1 MADIICRWRNGTPKT
16 VVELVN
22 SMPHEVMSSDRFRD
36 IMSTQWDGDFFRT
49 PYQLAC
55 QLGLYYESDDGYFH
69 PRFDHNITTEEAEEY
84 LYHWLPRYYIP
95 NPYISKKGFND
106 IECPTF
112 FLKTL
117 YEYVKAHPNCNYH
130 DACLACFKE
139 EAKNND
145 DIVRNYI
152 NNYSRILTFS
162 SEGKLNITDI
172 DPTPI
177 LYRMDRSDKQSF
189 FDNFNND
196 NIDSLKPVAESLQ
209 QIYYGAP
216 GTGKSFAINKVCT
229 QFENYRTTFHPDTDY
244 ASFVGSYKPI
254 TIKTDVRDMAGHI
267 VYEKGEAVKESR
279 IVYRYVMQAFL
290 KAYVAAWREQQNDEP
305 KPVFLIVEEINRGN
319 CAQIFGDIFQLLDRN
334 ATGFSDYPIVADD
347 DLAQELKDI
356 LGGFSIAKH
365 DAINALYSGGKD
377 VVGMV
382 KNGEYLLLPNN
393 MYIWATMNT
402 SDQSL
407 FPIDS
412 AFKRRWDWNYIKIKD
427 AGENFK
433 IVFSNGNTYDWWGF
447 VSAINERIEGGEI
460 QQEDK
465 KLGYF
470 FAKAK
475 DKVIT
480 PKVLLSKVLFYLYN
494 DVFKDFGLDEDF
506 FKDENGETM
515 SFASYFDNNG
525 QINEGLVER
534 FVTNL
539 DLGYESTNYTDVVDE
554 LTVNGKKMRYIT
566 DAVFEILSEAA
577 KSNTAEAIFDAVD
590 ELFAD
595 RDDVV
600 KSIDNPES
608 YEKENRWNK
617 TPIIANDGTAFVVSN
632 QWHKNEIQQ
641 VQELAEHFN
650 IPFDG
655 DVDEYEDEDLSQKG
669 KRLKYSVN
677 GEGNYG
683 IGGAFLKM
691 SKVIAKQPGMTLQKM
706 IEAAKIIRG
715 KAVFIPLASLSEWKE
730 RHVNDSKRDRRFF
743 ENDVL
748 TTVGDNVQFVV
759 STQWGK
765 QRLDKIQEFAATF
778 GMKFE
783 QLS

>member
-1 MADIICRWRNGTPKT
+1 MNGDTLFLK
-16 VVELVN
+16 VGD
-22 SMPHEVMSSDRFRD
+22 SSSDGKIHIIDEDRLCFQVR
-36 IMSTQWDGDFFRT
+36 STNGSIRT
-49 PYQLAC
+49 
-55 QLGLYYESDDGYFH
+55 
-69 PRFDHNITTEEAEEY
+69 
-84 LYHWLPRYYIP
+84 
-95 NPYISKKGFND
+95 ISKNLLREFIEYFNQ
-106 IECPTF
+106 
-112 FLKTL
+112 
-117 YEYVKAHPNCNYH
+117 HP
-130 DACLACFKE
+130 DASSAD
-139 EAKNND
+139 ARND
-145 DIVRNYI
+145 L
-152 NNYSRILTFS
+152 S
-162 SEGKLNITDI
+162 GKTDI
-172 DPTPI
+172 DKFEYGYNGT
-177 LYRMDRSDKQSF
+177 LTKLSELNKVLSLQRKQSALPS
-189 FDNFNND
+189 NNKIV
-196 NIDSLKPVAESLQ
+196 NLPLQ
-209 QIYYGAP
+209 QIFFGAP
-216 GTGKSFAINKVCT
+216 GTGKSFEINKVCADH
-229 QFENYRTTFHPDTDY
+229 ENYRTTFHPDTDY

-254 TIKTDVRDMAGHI
+254 TIMANVRDMTGHPVTENGKEI
-267 VYEKGEAVKESR
+267 MESR

-334 ATGFSDYPIVADD
+334 AAGFSDYPIVADD
-347 DLAQELKDI
+347 DFAQELKEI
-356 LGGFSIAKH
+356 LGKFCIAKH

-382 KNGEYLLLPNN
+382 KNGECLLLPNN

-433 IVFSNGNTYDWWGF
+433 IIFSNGNTYDWWDF

-515 SFASYFDNNG
+515 SFASYFDEAG
-525 QINEGLVER
+525 DADEDRIER
-534 FVTNL
+534 FVSNL
-539 DLGYESTNYTDVVDE
+539 GLTPLLSTSNNSDSNFDLTI
-554 LTVNGKKMRYIT
+554 NGKKMSTIT
-566 DAVFEILSEAA
+566 DTVCEILSNAA
-577 KSNTAEAIFDAVD
+577 ETSPFPDIQDAVTD
-590 ELFAD
+590 IFPD
-595 RDDVV
+595 RDDVI
-600 KSIDNPES
+600 KQIDNPDS

-617 TPIIANDGTAFVVSN
+617 TPIVANDGTAFVVSN

-655 DVDEYEDEDLSQKG
+655 DVDEYEDEDQG

-683 IGGAFLKM
+683 IGEAFLKM

-715 KAVFIPLASLSEWKE
+715 KSVFLPLASLSEWKE

-748 TTVGDNVQFVV
+748 TTVGDNVQFIV

-765 QRLDKIQEFAATF
+765 QRLDKIQEFAATL

-783 QLS
+783 QLP

>member
-1 MADIICRWRNGTPKT
+1 MIYIQRVRSNDIGEDYGKQVELGKVFMSHHNWETGEIPVVLTFRALSESQMNMNGTKIKT
-16 VVELVN
+16 SFKVRGDERGGDRIGVDCKEYANQDRICVLKQFLTDKLHLNPVEDYFILEDVGSDGRSFNLYGVHSSEIPATVLLDKFKGQVVDMDE
-22 SMPHEVMSSDRFRD
+22 PQE
-36 IMSTQWDGDFFRT
+36 
-49 PYQLAC
+49 
-55 QLGLYYESDDGYFH
+55 
-69 PRFDHNITTEEAEEY
+69 TE
-84 LYHWLPRYYIP
+84 I
-95 NPYISKKGFND
+95 I
-106 IECPTF
+106 
-112 FLKTL
+112 
-117 YEYVKAHPNCNYH
+117 
-130 DACLACFKE
+130 
-139 EAKNND
+139 KNNQ
-145 DIVRNYI
+145 
-152 NNYSRILTFS
+152 
-162 SEGKLNITDI
+162 
-172 DPTPI
+172 P
-177 LYRMDRSDKQSF
+177 
-189 FDNFNND
+189 
-196 NIDSLKPVAESLQ
+196 LQ
-209 QIYYGAP
+209 VIYYGAP
-216 GTGKSFAINKVCT
+216 GTGKSHTIEQMCSKY
-229 QFENYRTTFHPDTDY
+229 ENYRTTFHPDTDY

-267 VYEKGEAVKESR
+267 VYENGKAVKESR

-334 ATGFSDYPIVADD
+334 AAGFSDYPIVSDD
-347 DLAQELKDI
+347 DLAQELKEI
-356 LGGFSIAKH
+356 LGEFSIAKH

-382 KNGEYLLLPNN
+382 KTGEWLLLPNN

-433 IVFSNGNTYDWWGF
+433 IVFSNGNTYDWWNF

-525 QINEGLVER
+525 QINENSVER

-539 DLGYESTNYTDVVDE
+539 GLEPEFTDYTEEVDE

-577 KSNTAEAIFDAVD
+577 KSNTSEAIFDAVD
-590 ELFAD
+590 EVFTD

-600 KSIDNPES
+600 KYIDNPES

-632 QWHKNEIQQ
+632 QWHKDEIQQ
-641 VQELAEHFN
+641 VKELAEHFN
-650 IPFDG
+650 IPFD
-655 DVDEYEDEDLSQKG
+655 YAL
-669 KRLKYSVN
+669 
-677 GEGNYG
+677 GE
-683 IGGAFLKM
+683 
-691 SKVIAKQPGMTLQKM
+691 S
-706 IEAAKIIRG
+706 
-715 KAVFIPLASLSEWKE
+715 
-730 RHVNDSKRDRRFF
+730 
-743 ENDVL
+743 
-748 TTVGDNVQFVV
+748 DNVDDASEQNDGRDYTKYMINGQGRYPKKMLAYELVKLYIEQHPEMSAFEVVKEWSSLGNIVSHFIELKEAYDSRKGTDKANRVAVVECKGEPIYV
-759 STQWGK
+759 STNGWGGK
-765 QRLDKIQEFAATF
+765 SKIQELIDAVQSK
-778 GMKFE
+778 GWNISVNE
-783 QLS
+783 IV

>member
-1 MADIICRWRNGTPKT
+1 MIYIQRVRSNDIGEDYGKQ
-16 VVELVN
+16 VELGKVF
-22 SMPHEVMSSDRFRD
+22 MSHHKWE
-36 IMSTQWDGDFFRT
+36 TG
-49 PYQLAC
+49 
-55 QLGLYYESDDGYFH
+55 E
-69 PRFDHNITTEEAEEY
+69 
-84 LYHWLPRYYIP
+84 IP
-95 NPYISKKGFND
+95 
-106 IECPTF
+106 
-112 FLKTL
+112 
-117 YEYVKAHPNCNYH
+117 V
-130 DACLACFKE
+130 
-139 EAKNND
+139 
-145 DIVRNYI
+145 
-152 NNYSRILTFS
+152 ILTFRAL
-162 SEGKLNITDI
+162 SESQMSLNGTKIKTSFKVRGDERGGDRIGVDCKEYANQDRICVLKQFLTEKLHL
-172 DPTPI
+172 TPGQDYFI
-177 LYRMDRSDKQSF
+177 LEDVGNDGRSFNLYGVHSTEIPATVLLDKFKGQVVDMDEPQETEIIK
-189 FDNFNND
+189 NNQ
-196 NIDSLKPVAESLQ
+196 PLQ
-209 QIYYGAP
+209 QIFYGAP
-216 GTGKSFAINKVCT
+216 GTGKSHTIEQMCST
-229 QFENYRTTFHPDTDY
+229 YENYRTTFHPDTDY

-267 VYEKGEAVKESR
+267 VYENGKAVKESR

-334 ATGFSDYPIVADD
+334 AAGFSDYPIVSDD
-347 DLAQELKDI
+347 DLAQELKEI
-356 LGGFSIAKH
+356 LGEFSIAKH

-382 KNGEYLLLPNN
+382 KTGEWLLLPNN

-433 IVFSNGNTYDWWGF
+433 IVFSNGNTYDWWNF
-447 VSAINERIEGGEI
+447 ISAINERIEGGEI

-475 DKVIT
+475 DKIIT

-494 DVFKDFGLDEDF
+494 DIFKDFGLDEDF

-515 SFASYFDNNG
+515 SFASYFDEAG
-525 QINEGLVER
+525 DADEDRIER
-534 FVTNL
+534 FVSNL
-539 DLGYESTNYTDVVDE
+539 GLEPESANHTDVVDE

-577 KSNTAEAIFDAVD
+577 KSNTSEAIFDAVD
-590 ELFAD
+590 EVFTD

-600 KSIDNPES
+600 KSIDNPDS

-617 TPIIANDGTAFVVSN
+617 TPIVANDGTAFVVSN

-650 IPFDG
+650 ITFDG

-683 IGGAFLKM
+683 IGEAFLKM
-691 SKVIAKQPGMTLQKM
+691 SKVIAEQPDMTLQKM
-706 IEAAKIIRG
+706 IEAAKIIRA
-715 KAVFIPLASLSEWKE
+715 KAVFLPLSSLSEWKE

-748 TTVGDNVQFVV
+748 TTVGDNVQFIV

-783 QLS
+783 QLP

>member
-1 MADIICRWRNGTPKT
+1 MEQLSKIVTRQDANFKLSPSPSNETSINLSKEISALISDESGEVTFMLYKSDFIKALAALCIIPQIYLKKNQDPSSVSDIFASLSNEIAVQFDKSETAPYTVYLFKRDDGRAYFNNLKQDNGFNLRAFLVEKYSTLTFIKNDNGT
-16 VVELVN
+16 LSIRLN
-22 SMPHEVMSSDRFRD
+22 SSVPDVALLKENPL
-36 IMSTQWDGDFFRT
+36 I
-49 PYQLAC
+49 P
-55 QLGLYYESDDGYFH
+55 
-69 PRFDHNITTEEAEEY
+69 AEE
-84 LYHWLPRYYIP
+84 
-95 NPYISKKGFND
+95 
-106 IECPTF
+106 
-112 FLKTL
+112 
-117 YEYVKAHPNCNYH
+117 
-130 DACLACFKE
+130 LAP
-139 EAKNND
+139 
-145 DIVRNYI
+145 
-152 NNYSRILTFS
+152 
-162 SEGKLNITDI
+162 LNE
-172 DPTPI
+172 P
-177 LYRMDRSDKQSF
+177 
-189 FDNFNND
+189 
-196 NIDSLKPVAESLQ
+196 LQ
-209 QIYYGAP
+209 QIFYGAP
-216 GTGKSFAINKVCT
+216 GTGKSHTIEQMCSKH
-229 QFENYRTTFHPDTDY
+229 ENYRTTFHPDTDY

-334 ATGFSDYPIVADD
+334 AAEFSDYPIVADD
-347 DLAQELKDI
+347 DLAQELKEI
-356 LGGFSIAKH
+356 LGEFSIAKH

-382 KNGEYLLLPNN
+382 KNGECLLLPNN

-433 IVFSNGNTYDWWGF
+433 IVFSNGNTYDWWKF

-475 DKVIT
+475 DKVVT

-506 FKDENGETM
+506 FKDENGGTM
-515 SFASYFDNNG
+515 SFASYFDHDG
-525 QINEGLVER
+525 QINEDRVER

-539 DLGYESTNYTDVVDE
+539 GLESESPNNTDFVNE

-577 KSNTAEAIFDAVD
+577 KSNTSEAISDAVD
-590 ELFAD
+590 EIFAD
-595 RDDVV
+595 RDDVI
-600 KSIDNPES
+600 KYIDNPES
-608 YEKENRWNK
+608 YEKENHWNK

-632 QWHKNEIQQ
+632 QWHKSEIQQ
-641 VQELAEHFN
+641 VKELAEHFN
-650 IPFDG
+650 IPFD
-655 DVDEYEDEDLSQKG
+655 YAL
-669 KRLKYSVN
+669 
-677 GEGNYG
+677 GE
-683 IGGAFLKM
+683 
-691 SKVIAKQPGMTLQKM
+691 S
-706 IEAAKIIRG
+706 
-715 KAVFIPLASLSEWKE
+715 
-730 RHVNDSKRDRRFF
+730 
-743 ENDVL
+743 
-748 TTVGDNVQFVV
+748 DNVDDASEQNDGRDYTKYKINGQGRYSKKMLAYELVKLYVEQHPDMSAFEVVKEWSSLGNIVSHFVELKEAYDKRKGTDKANRV
-759 STQWGK
+759 AIVECKGEPIYISTNGWGGK
-765 QRLDKIQEFAATF
+765 SKIQELIDAVQSKGW
-778 GMKFE
+778 GMSINE
-783 QLS
+783 II

>member
-55 QLGLYYESDDGYFH
+55 QLGLYYESEDGYFH

-145 DIVRNYI
+145 DIIRNYI

-177 LYRMDRSDKQSF
+177 IYRMDRSDKQSF

-196 NIDSLKPVAESLQ
+196 NIDSLKPTAESLQ

-267 VYEKGEAVKESR
+267 VYEKGEAVKGSR

-334 ATGFSDYPIVADD
+334 AAGFSDYPIVADD
-347 DLAQELKDI
+347 DLAQELKEI

-382 KNGEYLLLPNN
+382 KNGDCLLLPNN

-480 PKVLLSKVLFYLYN
+480 PKVLLSKVLFYL
-494 DVFKDFGLDEDF
+494 
-506 FKDENGETM
+506 
-515 SFASYFDNNG
+515 
-525 QINEGLVER
+525 
-534 FVTNL
+534 
-539 DLGYESTNYTDVVDE
+539 
-554 LTVNGKKMRYIT
+554 
-566 DAVFEILSEAA
+566 
-577 KSNTAEAIFDAVD
+577 
-590 ELFAD
+590 
-595 RDDVV
+595 
-600 KSIDNPES
+600 
-608 YEKENRWNK
+608 
-617 TPIIANDGTAFVVSN
+617 
-632 QWHKNEIQQ
+632 
-641 VQELAEHFN
+641 
-650 IPFDG
+650 
-655 DVDEYEDEDLSQKG
+655 
-669 KRLKYSVN
+669 
-677 GEGNYG
+677 
-683 IGGAFLKM
+683 
-691 SKVIAKQPGMTLQKM
+691 
-706 IEAAKIIRG
+706 
-715 KAVFIPLASLSEWKE
+715 
-730 RHVNDSKRDRRFF
+730 
-743 ENDVL
+743 
-748 TTVGDNVQFVV
+748 TTVH
-759 STQWGK
+759 
-765 QRLDKIQEFAATF
+765 
-778 GMKFE
+778 
-783 QLS
+783 

>member
-55 QLGLYYESDDGYFH
+55 QLGLYYESEDGYFH

-145 DIVRNYI
+145 DIIRNYI

-177 LYRMDRSDKQSF
+177 IYRMDRSDKQSF

-196 NIDSLKPVAESLQ
+196 NIDSLKPTAESLQ

-334 ATGFSDYPIVADD
+334 AAGFSDYPIVSDD
-347 DLAQELKDI
+347 DLAQELKEI
-356 LGGFSIAKH
+356 LGEFSIAKH

-382 KNGEYLLLPNN
+382 KTGEWLLLPNN

-433 IVFSNGNTYDWWGF
+433 IVFSNGNTYDWWNF
-447 VSAINERIEGGEI
+447 ISAINERIEGGEI

-475 DKVIT
+475 DKIIT

-494 DVFKDFGLDEDF
+494 DIFKDFGLDEDF

-515 SFASYFDNNG
+515 SFASYFDEAG
-525 QINEGLVER
+525 DADEDRIER
-534 FVTNL
+534 FVSNL
-539 DLGYESTNYTDVVDE
+539 GLEPESANHTDVVDE

-577 KSNTAEAIFDAVD
+577 KSNTSEAIFDAVD
-590 ELFAD
+590 EVFTD

-600 KSIDNPES
+600 KSIDNPDS

-617 TPIIANDGTAFVVSN
+617 TPVVANDGTAFVVSN

-650 IPFDG
+650 ITFDG

-683 IGGAFLKM
+683 IGEAFLKM
-691 SKVIAKQPGMTLQKM
+691 SKVIAEQPDMTLQKM
-706 IEAAKIIRG
+706 IEAAKIIRA
-715 KAVFIPLASLSEWKE
+715 KAVFLPLSSLSEWKE

-748 TTVGDNVQFVV
+748 TTVGDNVQFIV

-778 GMKFE
+778 GIKFE
-783 QLS
+783 QLP

>member
-1 MADIICRWRNGTPKT
+1 MKGETLFLKVGDSSADGKIHIIDEDRLCFQVRGTNG
-16 VVELVN
+16 
-22 SMPHEVMSSDRFRD
+22 S
-36 IMSTQWDGDFFRT
+36 IRT
-49 PYQLAC
+49 
-55 QLGLYYESDDGYFH
+55 
-69 PRFDHNITTEEAEEY
+69 
-84 LYHWLPRYYIP
+84 
-95 NPYISKKGFND
+95 ISKNLLREFIDYFNR
-106 IECPTF
+106 
-112 FLKTL
+112 
-117 YEYVKAHPNCNYH
+117 YPNATSA
-130 DACLACFKE
+130 DAR
-139 EAKNND
+139 ND
-145 DIVRNYI
+145 L
-152 NNYSRILTFS
+152 S
-162 SEGKLNITDI
+162 GKTDI
-172 DPTPI
+172 DKFEYGYNGT
-177 LYRMDRSDKQSF
+177 LTKLSELNKVLSQRKGQSAAPSK
-189 FDNFNND
+189 NKITN
-196 NIDSLKPVAESLQ
+196 LPLQ
-209 QIYYGAP
+209 QIFFGAP
-216 GTGKSFAINKVCT
+216 GTGKSFVINEVCADY
-229 QFENYRTTFHPDTDY
+229 ENYRTTFHPDTDY

-254 TIKTDVRDMAGHI
+254 TIMSNVRDMTGHPVTEDGKEI
-267 VYEKGEAVKESR
+267 KESR

-334 ATGFSDYPIVADD
+334 ASGFSDYPIVADD
-347 DLAQELKDI
+347 DLAQELKEI
-356 LGGFSIAKH
+356 LGEFSIAKH
-365 DAINALYSGGKD
+365 DAINALYNGGKD

-382 KNGEYLLLPNN
+382 KNGECLLLPNN

-433 IVFSNGNTYDWWGF
+433 IVFTNGNTYDWWRF
-447 VSAINERIEGGEI
+447 VSAINGRIEGGEI

-494 DVFKDFGLDEDF
+494 DVFKDFGLDDDF

-515 SFASYFDNNG
+515 SFASYFDEAG
-525 QINEGLVER
+525 DADEDRIER
-534 FVTNL
+534 FVSNL
-539 DLGYESTNYTDVVDE
+539 GLTPAPSTSNNPDSNFDLKI
-554 LTVNGKKMRYIT
+554 NGKKMSTIT
-566 DAVFEILSEAA
+566 DTVCEILSNAA
-577 KSNTAEAIFDAVD
+577 ETSPFPDIQDAVTD
-590 ELFAD
+590 IFPD
-595 RDDVV
+595 RDDVI
-600 KSIDNPES
+600 KPIDNPDS

-617 TPIIANDGTAFVVSN
+617 TPIVANDGTAFVVSN

-641 VQELAEHFN
+641 VKELAEHFN

-655 DVDEYEDEDLSQKG
+655 DVDEYEDDDPSQKG

-683 IGGAFLKM
+683 IGEAFLKM
-691 SKVIAKQPGMTLQKM
+691 SKVIAEQPGMTLQKM
-706 IEAAKIIRG
+706 IEAAKIIRR
-715 KAVFIPLASLSEWKE
+715 KAVFLPLASLPEWKE
-730 RHVNDSKRDRRFF
+730 DHINDSKRDRRFF

-748 TTVGDNVQFVV
+748 TTDGDKVKFIV

-783 QLS
+783 QLP